1 MRKIAGFFLAT
12 SLVVFG
18 CGVIP
23 SIISIDNSV
32 ADVPNNLTLGPAG
45 TTINFFLSDPTK
57 SGNAM
62 VQGSGMF
69 WSLAGTS
76 AQYVTEN
83 ASGMVYF
90 SWSAGTYN
98 VYTVNSA
105 TDDATQS
112 DRIEYTI
119 VMGAA
124 GPISVTGP
132 NADLTPNAQGIYV
145 VTSAV
150 PAAAVP
156 DDPNS
161 PWHQLQGAPLT
172 RAGHMLLLTDGSV
185 LFHDEGANQVGT
197 SDWWKL
203 QPDSHGNYLT
213 GTWTH
218 LASTPASYTP
228 ANLASGVLPDGRVIL
243 EGGDL
248 NGTNTWVGQNT
259 GEIYDPVANTWTA
272 VSPPN
277 NGQGEFSSIADAPS
291 VVLPNGSFMFG
302 PSGNGDAGAVNQ
314 KNIAIFNAA
323 NSTWSVVT
331 GANRQSA
338 NPETAFTL
346 LPSGSILCI
355 STLYKTTDK
364 SADLYNPLTQTWS
377 QTGSIPN
384 TLLDPLTAD
393 GTDISEIGPSIVMPN
408 GNVFSEGSDS
418 KTAIY
423 DSATNTWTSGPAL
436 PVIDGINYVADDA
449 PSAVLPNGNVLVVLS
464 PVDKSGHA
472 IGPTHLF
479 TFDGNAFTEIANPN
493 SSSLNA
499 EPAFIGALIP
509 LPSGQIMMTDRG
521 TGKIYIYTPTGT
533 ANPSYLPV
541 ITSVDKSVAAGSTY
555 SLAGTQLSGLTTGAS
570 YGDDWNPNTNY
581 PLVQITN
588 NITGE
593 VRYARTFN
601 ISSYSI
607 APNTQGTL
615 SYQLPSDITDG
626 VSSVRVVAS
635 GFASAPVSVTVTGGT
650 PLPLPTVTPTP
661 TSTPTTT
668 PTASSKA
675 PTSSAPASTKVLS
688 KKTITC
694 VKGKASKKFSSLNPK
709 CPVGYQLKK

>member
-1 MRKIAGFFLAT
+1 MRKITGYFLA
-12 SLVVFG
+12 LFLLLIG

-23 SIISIDNSV
+23 SIVSIDTSV
-32 ADVPNNLTLGPAG
+32 ADVPTNLTLGPAG
-45 TTINFFLSDPTK
+45 TTINFFLSDPAK
-57 SGNAM
+57 SGSAM
-62 VQGSGMF
+62 AQGSGVF
-69 WSLAGTS
+69 WSLTGSSTKF
-76 AQYVTEN
+76 VTEN

-90 SWSAGTYN
+90 PWPTGTYHL
-98 VYTVNSA
+98 YTVNSA

-119 VMGAA
+119 VMGTT

-132 NADLTPNAQGIYV
+132 NGDLTPNVQGIYIL
-145 VTSAV
+145 TSSL
-150 PAAAVP
+150 PTPAVP
-156 DDPNS
+156 DDPNN
-161 PWHQLQGAPLT
+161 PWHELQGAPLT
-172 RAGHMLLLTDGSV
+172 RAGHMLLMTDGSV
-185 LFHDEGANQVGT
+185 LFHDEGASQLGT

-248 NGTNTWVGQNT
+248 NGTDTWVGQNT
-259 GEIYDPVANTWTA
+259 GEIYDPVSNTWTA

-302 PSGNGDAGAVNQ
+302 PSGNGDAGAINQ
-314 KNIAIFNAA
+314 KSIAIFNSD

-331 GANRQSA
+331 GANRKSA

-346 LPSGSILCI
+346 LPNGSILCI

-364 SADLYNPLTQTWS
+364 AADLYNPLTQTWS
-377 QTGSIPN
+377 QTGPIPN

-408 GNVFSEGSDS
+408 GDVFSEGSDS
-418 KTAIY
+418 QTAIY
-423 DSATNTWTSGPAL
+423 DSASNSWASGPSL
-436 PVIDGINYVADDA
+436 PVIDGIKFVADDA

-464 PVDKSGHA
+464 PVDKSGHS

-479 TFDGNAFTEIANPN
+479 TFDGKTFTEIANPN
-493 SSSLNA
+493 SSSLNT

-509 LPSGQIMMTDRG
+509 LPSGQVMMTDRG
-521 TGKIYIYTPTGT
+521 TGKVYVYTPTGNP
-533 ANPSYLPV
+533 NPSYLPV
-541 ITSVDKSVAAGSTY
+541 ITNIDKSITAGSTY
-555 SLAGTQLSGLTTGAS
+555 SLSGTQLSGLTTGAS

-588 NITGE
+588 NTTGE
-593 VRYARTFN
+593 IRYARTFN

-607 APNTQGTL
+607 APNSSGTL
-615 SYQLPSDITDG
+615 SYQLPSDLTDG
-626 VSSVRVVAS
+626 PSSVRVVAS
-635 GFASAPVSVTVTGGT
+635 GFASTPVSVTVAGGK
-650 PLPLPTVTPTP
+650 PLPLPTPTP
-661 TSTPTTT
+661 VPTVSQTPAPTVSATVLTTGTSP
-668 PTASSKA
+668 SSK
-675 PTSSAPASTKVLS
+675 VLA
-688 KKTITC
+688 KRTITC
-694 VKGKASKKFSSLNPK
+694 VKGKVSKKISNFNPK
-709 CPVGYQLKK
+709 CPVGSRLKK